1 MKKVVV
7 TGGAGFIGSHLAE
20 VLAARGYPVV
30 IIDDL
35 STGKIENIRE
45 LLNNPSVE
53 FVKGSVTDLQLLK
66 KLFRDAVY
74 VFHLAAIASVPRSIE
89 NPQASHEVNVGGT
102 LNMLLAAKENSVS
115 KVIYSSSAAVYGDIG
130 DHAISED
137 VVPHPLSPYAATKLA
152 GDYYCQVF
160 NEIYHLPT
168 VCLRCFNIYGPR
180 QDPDSH
186 YASVIPEFIN
196 RVSQGNSPVI
206 FGDGKQTR
214 DFIFVADVVA
224 VNILTVENDVSGVF
238 NIARGE
244 SVTINQL
251 AGLIIELSGSN
262 VRPIYEESRP
272 GDIRHSLADITKA
285 KAFGYDPKYTLRDG
299 LTETIRWPFP

>member
-137 VVPHPLSPYAATKLA
+137 MVPHPLSPYAATKLA

-186 YASVIPEFIN
+186 YASVISEFIK

-224 VNILTVENDVSGVF
+224 VNILTAENDVSGVF

-251 AGLIIELSGSN
+251 AGLIIELSSSN
-262 VRPIYEESRP
+262 VRPIYEEPRP